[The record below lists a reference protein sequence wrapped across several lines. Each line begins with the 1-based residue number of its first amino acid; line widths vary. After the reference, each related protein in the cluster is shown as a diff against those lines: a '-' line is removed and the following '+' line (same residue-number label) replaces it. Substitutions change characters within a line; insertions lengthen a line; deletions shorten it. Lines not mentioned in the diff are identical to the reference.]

1 MKHLITKNTYRG
13 SNVYCEISDDCSL
26 ISACSYNWWLF
37 VATDTAGNI
46 IVNSAKYSQS
56 TGQHQNAVAHVMS
69 RLSIPVHLY
78 LYKTKKSLSD
88 LENAIEDEIH
98 QLRSEIEDLEALI
111 SSKGSRKAKNAERK
125 EQINNIQYRIKDL
138 TRFLSENLHKKQSQ
152 SIQKRKI
159 SLHPTGDILNIVKKS
174 FEKFYL
180 KNSGKIQINELNKTT
195 SRIFNNFWSYKD
207 APESIDNI
215 LSVLGASKTDLSVL
229 ETVLCYEFSNDLN
242 NMIPAIDTEERHTL
256 NRFVSK
262 NVRQITTH
270 TLDKMHTFLLN
281 LANRKERSPSEPIR
295 FPVHPKL
302 AQISHEDLLII
313 DSAQKL
319 RAEGRKQSH
328 CIGGRDYQ
336 AKCQSGYQALNF
348 KGYTFFLSPDLR
360 VLQTHGRFNSI
371 TPQYIVNDLIQLI
384 GA

>member
-1 MKHLITKNTYRG
+1 MKHLITKNIYRG

-26 ISACSYNWWLF
+26 VFAHSYAWWRF
-37 VATDTAGNI
+37 VATDNAGNI
-46 IVNSAKYSQS
+46 IVNSAKYSPS

-98 QLRSEIEDLEALI
+98 QLRSEIDALEALI
-111 SSKGSRKAKNAERK
+111 STKGSRKTKNAERK
-125 EQINNIQYRIKDL
+125 EQIRVIGYRIKDL
-138 TRFLSENLHKKQSQ
+138 TRFLSDNFHKKQAQPVRTSDTE
-152 SIQKRKI
+152 I
-159 SLHPTGDILNIVKKS
+159 SERLKKS

-180 KNSGKIQINELNKTT
+180 KNSGKTQINELNKTV
-195 SRIFNNFWSYKD
+195 SKIAQNYWRYKE

-215 LSVLGASKTDLSVL
+215 LSVLGASHTDLSVL

-242 NMIPAIDTEERHTL
+242 NMIPNVDTEERQIL
-256 NRFVSK
+256 SRFVSK
-262 NVRQITTH
+262 NVHQITTH

-281 LANRKERSPSEPIR
+281 LANRKERCPSEPVR

-336 AKCQSGYQALNF
+336 AKCRTGYQALNF

-360 VLQTHGRFNSI
+360 VLQTHGRFNSP
-371 TPQYIVNDLIQLI
+371 TPQNIINDLTQLI